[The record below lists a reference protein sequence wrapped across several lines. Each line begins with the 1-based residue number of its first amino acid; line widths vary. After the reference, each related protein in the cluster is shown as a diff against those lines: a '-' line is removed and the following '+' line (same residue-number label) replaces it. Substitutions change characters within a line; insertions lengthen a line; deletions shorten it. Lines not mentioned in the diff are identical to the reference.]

1 MSDNITLAGNLIQII
16 SQSKSYDE
24 FIDEYRIRYETI
36 KKQKKIALENAKK
49 SEEDNSDN
57 NSLIVSL
64 EQYKLSPNKMQI
76 GFINNLKTLVEQG
89 ENKALLISATG

>member
-1 MSDNITLAGNLIQII
+1 MGNNIDKIKSGATTAFIDSTNKSSAAYKPEFI
-16 SQSKSYDE
+16 SNDHTKSYDE

-36 KKQKKIALENAKK
+36 
-49 SEEDNSDN
+49 
-57 NSLIVSL
+57 
-64 EQYKLSPNKMQI
+64 KMQI